1 MKKKQKS
8 RRLRIFLGLFLLLL
22 SFSAVYIAYLDY
34 QVIKKF
40 EGQRWKLPSKIY
52 SAPLV
57 LSRGLDIEKSGLIS
71 RLKRL
76 NYHPVKRPVRKPGEY
91 SLTGSGLEIF
101 LRDFAYPDRLQQGI
115 PVSLS
120 FSQGKQIDRIIDL
133 SLAEELE
140 RVPVEPEV
148 IGGFYEGTW
157 EERSLIHLSEAP
169 PILIDAIVA
178 MEDRR
183 FHEHHGI
190 DPRGILRAAWANLRA
205 GGVVQG
211 GSTLTQQLVK
221 NFYLDSNRTLSRKIN
236 EAIMALLLERHYTKE
251 EILETYLN
259 EIYLG
264 QNGIMG
270 IYGIGQ
276 GSWFYFGKPPNEM
289 TIGESA
295 LLAGM
300 IRSPNTLSPQKNLK
314 KAIQRRNLVLE
325 NLFSEQ
331 KITLQQYVQARAE
344 TVSGR
349 RVRERLNAAPYF
361 VDEVRQRLAAAYP
374 GDLLNSGGLRIFTSL
389 DVELQRIAEEK
400 LRDGLQMLERQY
412 PSLKRAEPERQLQ
425 GALVA
430 IDPRT
435 GEIRA
440 LVGGRDYGT
449 TQFNRVTQARRQ
461 PGSLFKPFVY
471 LAAFD
476 QAANG
481 KEPYTPLSQVEDAP
495 ITLQAGGRDWSPQN
509 YDRTYLGPVTLR
521 AALERSLNAATV
533 RLSQEVGIEKIIAT
547 ARALG
552 VTSPLKDLPSL
563 ALGTSEVSP
572 LELAAAYA
580 TLAGQG
586 IKREPLFVQGVIDP
600 ANLRL
605 DSPDAEEIP
614 PAEVVSPQAA
624 FLVTYLM
631 EGVIASGTGQGV
643 RKLGFDRPAAGK
655 TGTTSDERDAWFAGF
670 TPELV
675 TVVWVGFDQND
686 PIELTGAQAALPIW
700 TAFMKEALA
709 ATPPTDFTPPA
720 GIVFKRVNENGKVCR
735 DGKEEAFI
743 EGTEPTQSC
752 EGGILKWFEKLFF

>member
-1 MKKKQKS
+1 MKKKRKN
-8 RRLRIFLGLFLLLL
+8 RRLRIFLALSLLVVF
-22 SFSAVYIAYLDY
+22 FSATYIGYLDY

-52 SAPLV
+52 SAPFV
-57 LSRGLDIEKSGLIS
+57 LSQGIDIEKSGLIS

-76 NYHPVKRPVRKPGEY
+76 NYNPVKRPVRKPGEY
-91 SLTGSGLEIF
+91 YLTATGLEIH

-120 FSQGKQIDRIIDL
+120 FSSGKQIDRIVDL
-133 SLAEELE
+133 SLAEDLE
-140 RVPVEPEV
+140 RLPIEPEV

-157 EERSLIHLSEAP
+157 EERSLIRLSEAP
-169 PILIDAIVA
+169 PILIDAIMA

-183 FHEHHGI
+183 FYEHGGI

-205 GGVVQG
+205 GGIVQG

-221 NFYLDSNRTLSRKIN
+221 NFYLDSDRTLNRKVN
-236 EAIMALLLERHYTKE
+236 EAIMSLLLERHYTKE

-289 TIGESA
+289 TMGESA
-295 LLAGM
+295 LLAGI

-314 KAIQRRNLVLE
+314 KAILRRNLVLE
-325 NLFSEQ
+325 RLFSEQ
-331 KITLQQYVQARAE
+331 KITLRQYVQARAE

-349 RVRERLNAAPYF
+349 KVRERLNAAPYF
-361 VDEVRQRLAAAYP
+361 VDEIRQRLAAAYP

-412 PSLKRAEPERQLQ
+412 PHLKRAEPERQLQ

-430 IDPRT
+430 IDPRS

-440 LVGGRDYGT
+440 LVGGRSYGT
-449 TQFNRVTQARRQ
+449 SQFNRVVQARRQ

-481 KEPYTPLSQVEDAP
+481 KEPYTPISQIEDAP

-533 RLSQEVGIEKIIAT
+533 RLSQEVGIEKIITT

-572 LELAAAYA
+572 LEIAVAYA
-580 TLAGQG
+580 TLANQG
-586 IKREPLFVQGVIDP
+586 FKREPLFVQGVIDP

-605 DSPDAEEIP
+605 DSPDSDEIP
-614 PAEVVSPQAA
+614 PTEVISPQAA
-624 FLVTYLM
+624 FLVTHLM
-631 EGVIASGTGQGV
+631 RGVIESGTGQGV

-655 TGTTSDERDAWFAGF
+655 TGTTSDERDAWFAGY

-686 PIELTGAQAALPIW
+686 PVELTGAQAALPIW
-700 TAFMKEALA
+700 TGFMKEALA

-720 GIVFKRVNENGKVCR
+720 GIVFKRVNENGNVCR

-752 EGGILKWFEKLFF
+752 EGGVFKWFEHLFF